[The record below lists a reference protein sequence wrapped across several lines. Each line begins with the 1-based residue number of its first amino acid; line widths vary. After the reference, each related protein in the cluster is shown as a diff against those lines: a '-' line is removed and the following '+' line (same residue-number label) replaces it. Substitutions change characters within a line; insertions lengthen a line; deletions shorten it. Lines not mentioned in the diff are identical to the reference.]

1 MIDTAPA
8 YTPRVKTRLPAE
20 YRGYNANN
28 SPQPL
33 AGFLGL
39 FSLGLG
45 LWEVLAPHDVAR
57 RTGVRYPGLIRAYGV
72 REIISGLAILADKT
86 PAEGLW
92 SRVAGDALDLAT
104 LGAAYAEGTPDD
116 RRKAAV
122 AAGAVLGVTLLDVMC
137 AQDHTRHDH

>member
-1 MIDTAPA
+1 MIAAEPVFPQA
-8 YTPRVKTRLPAE
+8 IKTRLPAE

-33 AGFLGL
+33 ATMLGL
-39 FSLGLG
+39 FSIGLG

-57 RTGVRYPGLIRAYGV
+57 RTGVRYPGLIRAYGF
-72 REIISGLAILADKT
+72 REIISGLAILGDKT

-116 RRKAAV
+116 RRKACI
-122 AAGAVLGVTLLDVMC
+122 AAGAVLGVTLLDVLS
-137 AQDHTRHDH
+137 AQDHIRHDR